1 MVPGVSLANPI
12 GIVRKTR
19 CTAKKSPFHRDIFGK
34 SGGCFQWVKH
44 FYNKPCP

>member
-19 CTAKKSPFHRDIFGK
+19 CTAKKSPFHRDIFAK
-34 SGGCFQWVKH
+34 SGRYVQWVIH
-44 FYNKPCP
+44 S